1 MNMELLQNDEVLMRI
16 LILFVPT
23 AVAFVIAVIYLFIS
37 KAREES
43 NGLDSA
49 ELSGAMMLF
58 LPVCMTNFMY
68 VLVELLLILRNESI
82 TADKIKGVPVAFFA
96 VISVLSAASCLIK
109 GIIGGLR
116 LSRCVGTE
124 RQNGISKV
132 MLFMA
137 AAEVPGLI
145 SFALWMVKFIA

>member
-1 MNMELLQNDEVLMRI
+1 MNMELLQNDGILMRI

-23 AVAFVIAVIYLFIS
+23 AVAFAIAVIYLFVS
-37 KAREES
+37 KVREEG
-43 NGLDSA
+43 NGLDGA
-49 ELSGAMMLF
+49 ELGSAMVLF
-58 LPVCMTNFMY
+58 LPVCMTNLIY
-68 VLVELLLILRNESI
+68 AVVEIFLMLGNEGI
-82 TADKIKGVPVAFFA
+82 AADKIEGVPVAFFA
-96 VISVLSAASCLIK
+96 AISVLSAASCLIK
-109 GIIGGLR
+109 GIIGGMK

-145 SFALWMVKFIA
+145 SFALWMIKFMV

>member
-1 MNMELLQNDEVLMRI
+1 MNMELLQNYGILMRI

-23 AVAFVIAVIYLFIS
+23 AVAFAIAVVYLFAS

-43 NGLDSA
+43 NGLDGT
-49 ELSGAMMLF
+49 ELGGAMMLF

-68 VLVELLLILRNESI
+68 AVVEILLLLRNEGI
-82 TADKIKGVPVAFFA
+82 TADKIEGVPVAFFA

-109 GIIGGLR
+109 GIIGGLK
-116 LSRCVGTE
+116 LSGCVGAE
-124 RQNGISKV
+124 KQNGISKV

-137 AAEVPGLI
+137 AAEVSGLI
-145 SFALWMVKFIA
+145 SFALWMIKFMV